1 MLYFKVEFHLNA
13 KHCYLK
19 YDMESHLLLSSV
31 ILSNLIKGPSIGPFP
46 LFVGSYFIKNCVIS
60 T

>member
-13 KHCYLK
+13 KHCYWNYEMK
-19 YDMESHLLLSSV
+19 SDLLLSSA
-31 ILSNLIKGPSIGPFP
+31 ILSDLILQSIGPFS
-46 LFVGSYFIKNCVIS
+46 LFVASYCIKNYVIF